1 MDDPQIDE
9 QPRRRTGGRSARVR
23 ESVLRA
29 VLDTLAE
36 GGFDAMT
43 MNTVARR
50 AGVHAT
56 SVQRRWGTR
65 EKLVLDAMLSY
76 SGAQLHVPDTGS
88 LRGDLTSFAEALAQ
102 YLELPL
108 GRMLAGTMAVVD
120 DDPDLAAARA
130 EFWATRFDAVG
141 MIVERAVERG
151 ELVAGTDPVLLLEML
166 TAPLHFRALLT
177 REPIDAERI
186 DRIVDVVVRG
196 FA

>member
-76 SGAQLHVPDTGS
+76 SGSQLHVPDTGS